1 MGRFVDAIRCH
12 ILEKY
17 MSSYMRE
24 RNMDAL
30 LVLRNE
36 NKWAMTGK
44 YFNMFVSQFYFLI
57 FSFLIFILLSV
68 IFVVFPVLVAD
79 VDVKEDGIFI
89 RLRKE
94 EVVREDKDSSTEVSV
109 DVLEPVVE
117 KVPEIGSEVTV
128 PLETIPEDLIFES
141 GEAFSFEGV
150 DNIPMEELF
159 CGSHGDGS
167 LAGSSDITSISLD
180 TVLDL
185 ELAS

>member
-1 MGRFVDAIRCH
+1 MGRFADVIRCH

-17 MSSYMRE
+17 ISSYMRE
-24 RNMDAL
+24 RNVDAL

-44 YFNMFVSQFYFLI
+44 YFNIFTILFLDVFLFE
-57 FSFLIFILLSV
+57 FSILSV

-79 VDVKEDGIFI
+79 VEVKEDGVFI

-94 EVVREDKDSSTEVSV
+94 TVVCEDKDSSKEVSS
-109 DVLEPVVE
+109 DVSDPVVE
-117 KVPEIGSEVTV
+117 KVPEIGSEVAV
-128 PLETIPEDLIFES
+128 PLEAIPADLIFEC
-141 GEAFSFEGV
+141 GEAFSLERV

-167 LAGSSDITSISLD
+167 VAGSSDITSISLD

-185 ELAS
+185 AS